1 MFVTVDR
8 KLGQPVNAEF
18 KEDMALFLDRF
29 RLAGY
34 DIDVDAPLFVP
45 LDIAL
50 TVCVTTD
57 HFRSNV
63 KQALLEVF
71 SNRDLPDGRR
81 GFFHPDNF
89 TFGQPVYLS
98 KVLATAMQVPGAQW
112 VDADELSP
120 SSIAS
125 NAGGRLRAARSP
137 TAASLSAAWKSLAW
151 IMILISLKTARSS
164 S

>member
-1 MFVTVDR
+1 
-8 KLGQPVNAEF
+8 
-18 KEDMALFLDRF
+18 MALFLDRF

-81 GFFHPDNF
+81 GFFP
-89 TFGQPVYLS
+89 
-98 KVLATAMQVPGAQW
+98 PG
-112 VDADELSP
+112 
-120 SSIAS
+120 
-125 NAGGRLRAARSP
+125 
-137 TAASLSAAWKSLAW
+137 
-151 IMILISLKTARSS
+151 
-164 S
+164 